1 MNGRGIGDGYIEV
14 EVTACQRRAWTSP
27 GEHARTRAHEST
39 ATRCSAADY
48 LRSRAER
55 ERERAGRGD
64 RRGGGSLFGCGEEGS
79 WAGAMPQGRRNAS
92 APAPVTDEPSPNM
105 HGPGR
110 RRRGQW
116 STLLGSNCC
125 CCYRAHAAPL
135 RLWEGTPANVRS
147 RACGSDSRCR
157 RTICFGLLLLFSFP
171 EAHFRQTVRNS
182 FADTWFLFFHKH

>member
-1 MNGRGIGDGYIEV
+1 MRARGR
-14 EVTACQRRAWTSP
+14 TSP
-27 GEHARTRAHEST
+27 LQPAVARRTICDHGR
-39 ATRCSAADY
+39 
-48 LRSRAER
+48 
-55 ERERAGRGD
+55 RERAGRGD
-64 RRGGGSLFGCGEEGS
+64 RGGGGSLFGCGEEGS
-79 WAGAMPQGRRNAS
+79 WACAMPQGRRHAS

-110 RRRGQW
+110 GRRGQG